1 MQIRGEGRSSVLL
14 SQLVTLREKSIPR
27 FDIIAPF
34 VCVVYDKANL
44 RYEVEFAHYLA
55 LTVLHVLSKQR
66 GSVDFQASERKHS
79 GPRWLCAKKETV

>member
-34 VCVVYDKANL
+34 VCVVYDK
-44 RYEVEFAHYLA
+44 
-55 LTVLHVLSKQR
+55 
-66 GSVDFQASERKHS
+66 
-79 GPRWLCAKKETV
+79 PI